1 MEIINKST
9 IVFFIFFISALNF
22 DIRPRIPSNTQPY
35 KEEVKNKCEGK
46 WV

>member
-9 IVFFIFFISALNF
+9 IVLFFYKISALNF

-35 KEEVKNKCEGK
+35 KEEVKSKCEGK